1 LQIPLQ
7 SLPYKFVTLG
17 VAAPVFLKIMTAFE
31 TKSLQSYSQE
41 DVQQILQLAITRQ
54 AGEQDKEFTYEQI
67 LEIAAEL
74 DIAPEI
80 LKLAEQDWHGQKS
93 EAQKRQAFDSY
104 RWRKFKKR
112 LGSYAIINIFIGLVD
127 LISGGGLSWS
137 LYILLFC
144 GLASGLNVWNIWQL
158 KGEEYEIAFQ
168 KWNHKHQLRQTINT
182 VLNKWFKN
190 WGF

>member
-1 LQIPLQ
+1 
-7 SLPYKFVTLG
+7 
-17 VAAPVFLKIMTAFE
+17 MTAFE

-54 AGEQDKEFTYEQI
+54 AGEQEKEFTYEQI

-80 LKLAEQDWHGQKS
+80 LKLAEQDWHGQQS
-93 EAQKRQAFDSY
+93 EVQKRQAFDSY

-112 LGSYAIINIFIGLVD
+112 LGSYTIISIFIGLVD

-168 KWNHKHQLRQTINT
+168 KWNHKYQLRQTINT